1 MCIRDRYLLSGYQ
14 TPYSVI
20 QESLD
25 VVLVEAARLY
35 TDIKDGKIESK
46 LVSFSEMQL
55 LWVFSAT
62 IRHCY
67 GYDFFAKALPLA
79 MVKIDESLLDT
90 VEVKTYALL
99 FAAHALDEVG
109 DRCGF
114 EFLLKAMKVNELPT
128 SVALALSTE
137 LQQLSLIH
145 I

>member
-1 MCIRDRYLLSGYQ
+1 
-14 TPYSVI
+14 
-20 QESLD
+20 
-25 VVLVEAARLY
+25 
-35 TDIKDGKIESK
+35 
-46 LVSFSEMQL
+46 
-55 LWVFSAT
+55 
-62 IRHCY
+62 
-67 GYDFFAKALPLA
+67 

-137 LQQLSLIH
+137 LQQTEKSILRSPAVKRYEKTFKKMLTTSAIDRLGVSSRLDALYQEPLSMRIQAKQLAAAPKSAKGGPSGRQKS
-145 I
+145 